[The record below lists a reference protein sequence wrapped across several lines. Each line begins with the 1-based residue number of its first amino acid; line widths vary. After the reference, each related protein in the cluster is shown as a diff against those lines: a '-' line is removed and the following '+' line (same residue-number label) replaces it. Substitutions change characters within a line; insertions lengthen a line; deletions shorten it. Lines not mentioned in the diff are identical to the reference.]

1 MSFLSGLY
9 SKVLGANSKKPVQHC
24 FNNSASGTGFT
35 EDFDNED
42 GFVLYTAEQTKR
54 CKVWT
59 TYSNRVSYEQA
70 MPSCWNSSS

>member
-9 SKVLGANSKKPVQHC
+9 SKVLGANSKKTVQTC
-24 FNNSASGTGFT
+24 YNSASGTGFT

-42 GFVLYTAEQTKR
+42 GFVLYTAEHKKR

-59 TYSNRVSYEQA
+59 TYFNRVS
-70 MPSCWNSSS
+70 